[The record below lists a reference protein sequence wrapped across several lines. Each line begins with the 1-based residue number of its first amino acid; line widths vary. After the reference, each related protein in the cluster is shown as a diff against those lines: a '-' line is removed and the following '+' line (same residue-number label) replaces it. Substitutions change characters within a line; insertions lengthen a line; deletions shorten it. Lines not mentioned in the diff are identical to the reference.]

1 MKTLLPVICA
11 SFLLMHYTS
20 NKMCETPLCNL
31 HLPDEPLETHTQA
44 KVARS
49 IALFLHST
57 TYIDRITIPELPDH
71 VPNLLARYF
80 ISKGFARVLSN
91 QDTPTEQ
98 SRLIASIY
106 QQFVDYS
113 ATGNTLQSLLGSIQE
128 RTQRAIDEVQQY
140 VNKEDLDTAIELYS
154 GAFTLMKKTNPH
166 TYASAV
172 YWALSRPEVD
182 THTKSCF
189 DTKCFDDCKALLTD
203 CAQRNHSCC
212 CTAL

>member
-20 NKMCETPLCNL
+20 NKMCEAPLCNL
-31 HLPDEPLETHTQA
+31 HLPDEPLEPQTQA
-44 KVARS
+44 KVAYS
-49 IALFLHST
+49 IALFLHSN
-57 TYIDRITIPELPDH
+57 TYINGITIPELPDH

-80 ISKGFARVLSN
+80 ISKGFARALSN
-91 QDTPTEQ
+91 QDAPTER
-98 SRLIASIY
+98 SRLITSIY

-113 ATGNTLQSLLGSIQE
+113 ATGKALPSSLDSIQE
-128 RTQRAIDEVQQY
+128 RTQRVIDEVQQH

-154 GAFTLMKKTNPH
+154 GAFTIMKKRNPN
-166 TYASAV
+166 TYAVAV

-189 DTKCFDDCKALLTD
+189 DTKCFDDCKSLLTD
-203 CAQRNHSCC
+203 CAKRNHSCC